1 MQRMALVKLL
11 REFDVDKNGTVT
23 KEEFR
28 RGVKAVGV
36 RAPLHELNALFNSFD
51 VDLDGTLSHDELLMG
66 LAKAGFVSKYDGTT
80 QEGWKRESS
89 AIYTME
95 AEDEMNGEGTGDL
108 EVAVDEPFMQAQKQ
122 GGAVVQGADAAK
134 ANRKAT
140 STSTKTDNWQV
151 LTSTTPSQPNV
162 AVALGM
168 PASAPSGYTS
178 GTPNRKLYRQPT
190 SAQLRSAKT
199 VAKTVAATVQLRAA
213 YQNAARREMD
223 QDRVWAFKTF
233 RLFPVLVRLRKL
245 EHHVRWFYPLA
256 YTVFVHWSLSEVDYG
271 QPHMDKLRATTCFS
285 P

>member
-1 MQRMALVKLL
+1 MQRMALIKLL

-51 VDLDGTLSHDELLMG
+51 VDLDGTLSHDELLTG
-66 LAKAGFVSKYDGTT
+66 LAKAGFISKYDGTT

-134 ANRKAT
+134 AIGRRHPPRRR
-140 STSTKTDNWQV
+140 
-151 LTSTTPSQPNV
+151 LTTGKSSHRRHHLSRTWRSH
-162 AVALGM
+162 
-168 PASAPSGYTS
+168 SGC
-178 GTPNRKLYRQPT
+178 RR
-190 SAQLRSAKT
+190 
-199 VAKTVAATVQLRAA
+199 
-213 YQNAARREMD
+213 ARRRAIRQARPIASCTD
-223 QDRVWAFKTF
+223 SPRVHSCGLQ
-233 RLFPVLVRLRKL
+233 RQLPRQLQLQC
-245 EHHVRWFYPLA
+245 
-256 YTVFVHWSLSEVDYG
+256 S
-271 QPHMDKLRATTCFS
+271 
-285 P
+285 